1 MKSALRVSI
10 LRTLYL
16 SLRFRGRVIVLR
28 GTRVQL
34 HRGARI
40 SMSPGSRLVLGLTR
54 YPAGRLSLTIRR
66 DGCLAID
73 GNVTI
78 FRGSRVVIDRDAR
91 LEIGDNSYV
100 HCDSVVTCWNHITI
114 GSNCAISWKTNI
126 LDGNAHELVVEGVPR
141 PRRKSVRIGD
151 NVWVGTGA
159 TILGATIGDGTV
171 VAAGSVVSS
180 DAPAHVVVAGN
191 PARVA
196 GEDVVWH
203 L

>member
-114 GSNCAISWKTNI
+114 GSNCAIS
-126 LDGNAHELVVEGVPR
+126 
-141 PRRKSVRIGD
+141 
-151 NVWVGTGA
+151 
-159 TILGATIGDGTV
+159 
-171 VAAGSVVSS
+171 
-180 DAPAHVVVAGN
+180 
-191 PARVA
+191 
-196 GEDVVWH
+196 
-203 L
+203 